1 MPTPEDQIRSLR
13 SQGQQ
18 SAPPQSSRPLSAQQE
33 LEIAMGAAKTPTE
46 LVRLVRLVK
55 GANPD
60 SLVAS
65 RAATNWHGNLIHG
78 QYPTR
83 NGPGQYPEG
92 QWGRVVDSGLLDA
105 VTNELGDKPLTPQ
118 QLQILELR
126 YRNAGTPMHQATE
139 NLYEQSPNRWDGYR
153 RDK

>member
-1 MPTPEDQIRSLR
+1 MPTPEDQIRALQNPSR
-13 SQGQQ
+13 
-18 SAPPQSSRPLSAQQE
+18 QSSKRSARYTAAQE
-33 LEIAMGAAKTPTE
+33 LAMAMGAAKTPAE
-46 LVRLVRLVK
+46 IIRLVRLVQ

-60 SLVAS
+60 PLAAS
-65 RAATNWHGNLIHG
+65 SGATQWHSNLMHG
-78 QYPTR
+78 QYATK

-105 VTNELGDKPLTPQ
+105 VTSELGGKQLTPQ
-118 QLQILELR
+118 QLKILEIR

-139 NLYEQSPNRWDGYR
+139 DLYEQSPNRWDGYR